1 MPPNSLVDGFGLPR
15 RSALGLGA
23 GAIIAS
29 RCRELACLVLYL
41 LSLSGGWEGLSD
53 LFPDGIIYMAL
64 MHLLQMAIE
73 HIP

>member
-1 MPPNSLVDGFGLPR
+1 MPPNSLADGFGLPR
-15 RSALGLGA
+15 RSTLGLGA
-23 GAIIAS
+23 GAIISS
-29 RCRELACLVLYL
+29 RCRLLARLVLYL